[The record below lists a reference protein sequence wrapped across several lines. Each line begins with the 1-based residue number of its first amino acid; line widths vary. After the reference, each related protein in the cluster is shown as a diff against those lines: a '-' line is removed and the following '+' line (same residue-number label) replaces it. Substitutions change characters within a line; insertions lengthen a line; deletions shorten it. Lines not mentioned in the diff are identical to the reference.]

1 MNKIRDMIY
10 VILDWIRA
18 QQRRRGTSILEYLS
32 RYFFGY
38 RFTASGIVVLLAMG
52 GALSAGSLS
61 LARPVFQ
68 LGVALF
74 MLFFAVSIAGWFN
87 TLSCRGVDGS
97 WGKLGFT
104 TKLLATL
111 KTVEIINLQA
121 PSLRDKGLVYKSFVW
136 EATFEEGVM
145 TLSEVFLDGGAY
157 AMNARGGIDF
167 AAEECDIRVYTRVME
182 SVSRMVKWVPLVG
195 QVVEAGTKQVGV
207 AVQMS
212 GSPYDIQ
219 AEIVPRGGIAGTA
232 VGAVAKG
239 MKLLKNTVKKITP
252 GAGEKESSEEI
263 E

>member
-1 MNKIRDMIY
+1 
-10 VILDWIRA
+10 
-18 QQRRRGTSILEYLS
+18 
-32 RYFFGY
+32 
-38 RFTASGIVVLLAMG
+38 
-52 GALSAGSLS
+52 
-61 LARPVFQ
+61 
-68 LGVALF
+68 

-219 AEIVPRGGIAGTA
+219 AEIVPGGGIAGTA